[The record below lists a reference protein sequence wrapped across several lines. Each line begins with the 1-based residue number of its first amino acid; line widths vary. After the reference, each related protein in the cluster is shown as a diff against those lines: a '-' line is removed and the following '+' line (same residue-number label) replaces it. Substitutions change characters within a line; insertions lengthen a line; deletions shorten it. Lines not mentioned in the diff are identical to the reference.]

1 MFLKT
6 LALPSAPNQMAKN
19 VRDVIREDTG
29 ERGIIF
35 VQNPGRKIRVVLIM
49 ELITKEM
56 DVSVQ
61 RDVSTSEN

>member
-29 ERGIIF
+29 GRGIIF